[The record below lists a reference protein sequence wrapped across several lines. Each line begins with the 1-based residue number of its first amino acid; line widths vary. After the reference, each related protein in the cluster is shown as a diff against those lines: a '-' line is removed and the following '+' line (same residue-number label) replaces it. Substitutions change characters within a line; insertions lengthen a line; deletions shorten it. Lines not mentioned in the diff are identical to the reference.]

1 MSKCKSKRDGKS
13 RNIVSDKS
21 KTGGFDQAR
30 LHDLLVAALLCE
42 LALESST
49 VKLLLNTAQS
59 PEPSGP

>member
-1 MSKCKSKRDGKS
+1 MSKCKSKRNGKS

-42 LALESST
+42 LALE
-49 VKLLLNTAQS
+49 VQR
-59 PEPSGP
+59 